1 MDERKQEHNAIAR
14 LAAIVEGSEDA
25 IIGYG
30 LDGIT
35 TDWNQAATRLYGYS
49 AEEAI
54 GKSIS
59 VIVPPD
65 RTSELNEILNT
76 VSTGGRIQSLDTFRQ
91 RKDGSL
97 VEVSFSVFPIAA
109 QNGTVIGGA
118 SIVRDIT
125 SRKQVQEE
133 LRRGE
138 ERFRLLARATKDAL
152 SDWDIESGAVWRS
165 DNFWGQF
172 GYSRVEVEH
181 DASAWRKRI
190 HPEDRTRVLDGLQI
204 TLARQADSYEV
215 EYRFRRADD
224 SYAAVLERTYIV
236 YGESGEQIRA
246 LSAMTDLS
254 DRRELEEQF
263 RQAQKMEAVGRL
275 AGGIAHDFNNLLMVI
290 GSYAEM
296 MREQLSA
303 EDGLHKSIAQ
313 VQKAADRATSLT
325 QQLLAFSRKQ
335 VLSPRIIDLNAVI
348 EDGLKITKRL
358 IGEDIA
364 LNILLGKDL
373 WAIKADP
380 GQVGQVLLNLCINAR
395 DAMQSNEELTIGTDN
410 VSIDLEEARKRPGFV
425 PGNYVALVV
434 RDTGTGMTEEVQS
447 HIFDPFFTTKE
458 MGKGTGLGLSMVYGI
473 VKQSGGYISVDSQI
487 GRGSAFTIY
496 FPAVDAPLTMTITP
510 ETQQCEGHGE
520 IILLVED
527 EDALRESMSAYLNQ
541 HGYKV
546 IAASNGVEALHYA
559 MRYAGSIQALVTDI
573 IMPKLCGAELAR
585 EVAKISPK
593 VAILYMS
600 GYTDRELMDY
610 DPETSAAKFLQ
621 KPFALRVLLEKIRE
635 MITRRE

>member
-1 MDERKQEHNAIAR
+1 MQGQDAIAR

-59 VIVPPD
+59 VIVPSS
-65 RTSELNEILNT
+65 RASELIKILNT
-76 VSTGGRIQSLDTFRQ
+76 VSTGGRIRQLDTFRQ

-97 VEVSFSVFPIAA
+97 VEVSFSVFPITA

-125 SRKQVQEE
+125 RSKQVEEE

-138 ERFRLLARATKDAL
+138 ERFRLLAQATKDAL
-152 SDWDIESGAVWRS
+152 SDRDLRNEAMWRS
-165 DNFWGQF
+165 DNFWAQF
-172 GYSRVEVEH
+172 GYSRKKMEPDV
-181 DASAWRKRI
+181 AAWRELI
-190 HPEDRTRVLDGLQI
+190 HPEDRDRVVNGFQ
-204 TLARQADSYEV
+204 TSLARHANSYEV

-224 SYAAVLERTYIV
+224 SYAVVWERTYIV
-236 YGESGEQIRA
+236 YDECGKPIRA

-263 RQAQKMEAVGRL
+263 RQAQKMEAMGRL

-313 VQKAADRATSLT
+313 VQRAADRAASLT

-335 VLSPRIIDLNAVI
+335 VISPRIIDLNTVI

-373 WAIKADP
+373 WAIKADS
-380 GQVGQVLLNLCINAR
+380 GQIGQVLMNLCINAR
-395 DAMQSNEELTIGTDN
+395 DAMQSNDELTISTDN
-410 VSIDLEEARKRPGFV
+410 VSLNLEEAQKRPGLI

-434 RDTGTGMTEEVQS
+434 RDTGTGMTDEVQA
-447 HIFDPFFTTKE
+447 HLFDPFFTTKE
-458 MGKGTGLGLSMVYGI
+458 AGKGTGLGLSIVYGV
-473 VKQSGGYISVDSQI
+473 VKQNRGYISVDSQL
-487 GRGSAFTIY
+487 GRGSTFTIY

-510 ETQQCEGHGE
+510 ETRKYEGRGQ

-527 EDALRESMSAYLNQ
+527 EDALRESMSAYLDQ

-546 IAASNGVEALHYA
+546 LAASNGAQALHFA
-559 MRYAGSIQALVTDI
+559 KGHAGSIQALVTDI
-573 IMPKLCGAELAR
+573 ILPKMSGPELAR
-585 EVAKISPK
+585 QVTEISPT
-593 VAILYMS
+593 VVTLYMS

-621 KPFALRVLLEKIRE
+621 KPFALRTLLETIGE
-635 MITRRE
+635 MIARQK